1 MISGLMFSTT
11 NVKYLRHIR
20 QSWRSIGGALCRRI
34 RGPPIN
40 GTQTNSEDPDQTPQ
54 NAASDQDS
62 PVCIKFNKI
71 LRNMIIKTNQTAL
84 I

>member
-11 NVKYLRHIR
+11 SVKCLRHIR

-40 GTQTNSEDPDQTPQ
+40 WTQTNSVDPDQTPQ
-54 NAASDQDS
+54 NAASDQDPLFALNS
-62 PVCIKFNKI
+62 KNFTKHDNK
-71 LRNMIIKTNQTAL
+71 N
-84 I
+84 